1 MAFTKILPAGIS
13 TAGTVTLERLET
25 TNSIV
30 SLGSTNQLYINTD
43 TPTVRPTLD
52 LNFERDQRLDSRIT
66 YSRNSTATYLGSDG
80 LIKTALVN
88 EPRFEFDTDGNCLGF
103 LIEESRTNLVTYS
116 ENYDNAVW
124 TKVNTI
130 ISANSTTAPDGTT
143 TADTVTASAGSGFKD
158 LYQYFTSSASANTTY
173 TFSVFV
179 KPNGIQY
186 FTVVPYFNG
195 ASYASWFDLTAGTT
209 LLNTS
214 GNTSTITNLAN
225 GWYRCTVTRTSP
237 ATLSNAIFI
246 VRPANANGDSTYIG
260 NGSNGFYVWGAQL
273 EQGSFPTSYIPT
285 SGSTVTRSADN
296 ASITGTNFTDFYNAS
311 EGTLVLTADIGD
323 LTVPNQNFVVIEDSL
338 YTGQQFIA
346 MGYRTGGGGSGYV
359 ASWLVDNQSNSA
371 FFNHNASITSKTEF
385 RHSFAYKQND
395 FAGSVNGSSVLTD
408 TNGTVNSPTYTLNRV
423 RFGQYYYGDTIDTGH
438 IKRFTYYPQRL
449 SNSQLQ
455 NLTS

>member
-80 LIKTALVN
+80 LIKTAQPN
-88 EPRFEFDTDGNCLGF
+88 IPRFEFDTDGNCLGF
-103 LIEESRTNLVTYS
+103 LIEESRTNLITYS
-116 ENYDNAVW
+116 QNFNVSFWDKLYG
-124 TKVNTI
+124 TTI
-130 ISANSTTAPDGTT
+130 VPNDTTSPDGSQTATRVYQSGTT
-143 TADTVTASAGSGFKD
+143 NDGYVVRYAGGGLSVTTG
-158 LYQYFTSSASANTTY
+158 QTY
-173 TFSVFV
+173 TLSFYTKKIESGGLDRVQLSFDVSGQGSYPIGGNIWFNFSD
-179 KPNGIQY
+179 PNS
-186 FTVVPYFNG
+186 FLSNSG
-195 ASYASWFDLTAGTT
+195 AFYEELP
-209 LLNTS
+209 
-214 GNTSTITNLAN
+214 N
-225 GWYRCTVTRTSP
+225 GWYRIGLTRT
-237 ATLSNAIFI
+237 ATLDGTIEYGLTVDDSNS
-246 VRPANANGDSTYIG
+246 VGV
-260 NGSNGFYVWGAQL
+260 YVWGIQL
-273 EQGSFPTSYIPT
+273 ELGSFPTSYIPT

-449 SNSQLQ
+449 SNAQLQ